1 MIQRKIRGNSL
12 EPIDRVLFSVGPFK
26 EGFPTAVPIQSGR
39 RPLEPHCVSI
49 CEPEKRKQRREC
61 VSYDLRQEVR
71 DLNDINWLRE
81 QSREPRSAEIIE
93 HWNDL
98 GWLKARYK
106 RDWDEEI
113 AEVSIFEEGREWDE
127 EMGPYFEAIE
137 ILLGRPCSI
146 GISRRDTW
154 RQDFP
159 HVFCD
164 RR

>member
-1 MIQRKIRGNSL
+1 MSDL
-12 EPIDRVLFSVGPFK
+12 EWLNDRRHPNL
-26 EGFPTAVPIQSGR
+26 
-39 RPLEPHCVSI
+39 
-49 CEPEKRKQRREC
+49 RE
-61 VSYDLRQEVR
+61 DRLRQEVR